1 MGKASSAKKLA
12 RAARAGSASKG
23 RDRRE
28 MGFPLVV
35 ALVILLGTSLVIYAR
50 STRSDAVAPHLNV
63 GVAGGGGGDHWHA
76 AIGIYNCDHFE
87 TDPIVRGDNWP
98 DPSGIHSHD
107 DGVIHIHPF
116 VSSATGTR
124 ARLKVFFETMGL
136 KFTDDELELTN
147 GNTLK
152 SNTDCNGKNA
162 TLRVARFDP
171 ANPDKPT
178 EIITK
183 NLGDV
188 RFLKDREAFTIA
200 LVPDGVDIPIA
211 PTAANLDALAGVDSG
226 QTSVPATTVPTA
238 STVPTDSTVPGST
251 TPATT
256 APSSESTAPTTGS
269 ATTSR

>member
-1 MGKASSAKKLA
+1 
-12 RAARAGSASKG
+12 
-23 RDRRE
+23 
-28 MGFPLVV
+28 MGFPLIV

-50 STRSDAVAPHLNV
+50 SSRSDAVSPKLSV

-76 AIGIYNCDHFE
+76 ALGIYNCDHFE
-87 TDPIVRGDNWP
+87 TDPIIRGAEWP

-124 ARLKVFFETMGL
+124 ARMKVFFETMGL

-162 TLRVARFDP
+162 TLRIARFNVD
-171 ANPDKPT
+171 NPDAPI
-178 EIITK
+178 EIITHDLP
-183 NLGDV
+183 NV
-188 RFLKDREAFTIA
+188 RFLADREAFTIA
-200 LVPDGVDIPIA
+200 LVPDDVDIPIP
-211 PTAANLDALAGVDSG
+211 PTAANLDALAGIDSG
-226 QTSVPATTVPTA
+226 QVPATATTI
-238 STVPTDSTVPGST
+238 PTDSTAPGAT

-256 APSSESTAPTTGS
+256 GPATESTAPTTGPPPS
-269 ATTSR
+269 SSG

>member
-50 STRSDAVAPHLNV
+50 SSRSDAVSPKLSV

-76 AIGIYNCDHFE
+76 ALGIYNCDHFE
-87 TDPIVRGDNWP
+87 TDAIVRGAEWP

-116 VSSATGTR
+116 VSSATGNR
-124 ARLKVFFETMGL
+124 ARMKVFFETMGL
-136 KFTDDELELTN
+136 KFNDDELELTN

-152 SNTDCNGKNA
+152 SNTDCNGENA
-162 TLRVARFDP
+162 TLRIARFNVD
-171 ANPDKPT
+171 NPDTPV
-178 EIITK
+178 EIITDD
-183 NLGDV
+183 LADV
-188 RFLKDREAFTIA
+188 RFLSDREAFTIA
-200 LVPDGVDIPIA
+200 LVPDGVEIPIA
-211 PTAANLDALAGVDSG
+211 PTAANLDELAGIDSG
-226 QTSVPATTVPTA
+226 QVPATSPTA
-238 STVPTDSTVPGST
+238 TTIPTDPGST
-251 TPATT
+251 IPATT
-256 APSSESTAPTTGS
+256 APSSESTAPTTGPPPS
-269 ATTSR
+269 SSG

>member
-35 ALVILLGTSLVIYAR
+35 ALVILLGSSLVIYAR
-50 STRSDAVAPHLNV
+50 STRSDAVSPKLSV

-76 AIGIYNCDHFE
+76 AFGIYNCDHFE
-87 TDPIVRGDNWP
+87 TDPIVRGAEWP
-98 DPSGIHSHD
+98 DPTGIHSHD

-124 ARLKVFFETMGL
+124 ARLKVFFETEGL

-152 SNTDCNGKNA
+152 SDTDCNGKNA
-162 TLRVARFDP
+162 TLRVARFDVD
-171 ANPDKPT
+171 NPDKPV
-178 EIITK
+178 EIITSK
-183 NLGDV
+183 LGDV
-188 RFLKDREAFTIA
+188 RFLSDREAFTIA
-200 LVPDGVDIPIA
+200 LVPDDVDIPIP

-226 QTSVPATTVPTA
+226 QASTPSPTTTVG
-238 STVPTDSTVPGST
+238 PTDSTVPGST
-251 TPATT
+251 APGTTAATT
-256 APSSESTAPTTGS
+256 DSTAPTTGS
-269 ATTSR
+269 PTSSSG